1 MSSSTFFVSEAAVR
15 HFKSIATRR
24 ISGVSSSHLSEG
36 IASALGFKT
45 YAALRAALEG
55 KKTVEVQKPSNAL
68 LVARLQSL
76 GYSELPEDFHV
87 LPELDQS
94 YSPFRNFP
102 LRKPRGPR
110 WLAWRNLIVAAVN
123 AGLAQNLFGLAP
135 GENWWEEADA
145 LSGGRSATYEFSC
158 GGVPAIA
165 SVTGI
170 SGDELSV
177 HAVLKPRADL
187 EDPSRFFGLK
197 DGDAFA
203 RCYVERRLGAWIQEG
218 GHDLSCKRAAQ
229 SFLSRLRL
237 EPSGYADHGSF
248 IM

>member
-15 HFKSIATRR
+15 YFKSIATRR
-24 ISGVSSSHLSEG
+24 IKGVSSSHLSEG
-36 IASALGFKT
+36 VASALGFKT

-55 KKTVEVQKPSNAL
+55 RKTVEVQKPNNAL
-68 LVARLQSL
+68 LASRLQAL
-76 GYSELPEDFHV
+76 GYGNLPEDFHV

-94 YSPFRNFP
+94 YSPFRNFS
-102 LRKPRGPR
+102 LQKRRGPR
-110 WLAWRNLIVAAVN
+110 WQAWRNLIVAAVN
-123 AGLAQNLFGLAP
+123 AGLAQHLFGLAP
-135 GENWWEEADA
+135 GESWWEGADA
-145 LSGGRSATYEFSC
+145 PNGGASATYWFSC
-158 GGVPAIA
+158 GGMPAIA

-177 HAVLKPRADL
+177 HAVLNPRADL
-187 EDPSRFFGLK
+187 EDPSCFFGLK

-218 GHDLSCKRAAQ
+218 GHDLSCKRTAQ
-229 SFLSRLRL
+229 SYLSGLRL